1 MDSSDVISGSILSKI
16 LSEDLLF
23 SSSSTLLSES
33 MLSFLLSASS
43 TTSCVSLG
51 FSIISDDVVTS
62 LLASSA
68 ITFAF
73 RFLIRDF
80 FFVELY

>member
-1 MDSSDVISGSILSKI
+1 MSVSMDSSDVISGSILSKI

-33 MLSFLLSASS
+33 ILSFLLSASS
-43 TTSCVSLG
+43 TNSCVSLG

-80 FFVELY
+80 FC